1 MRRPGLARP
10 LSCFSVLLAS
20 NNEPAR
26 LLGGLGF
33 RPGSHPPPLFSPHS
47 YIRAGGSPP
56 SPGGNCHRR
65 GRRTM
70 SGCTWRPNLL
80 LKISWGTGS
89 TRRGSGTL
97 SGKAKG
103 GPGRTADG
111 DQGAS
116 SEGSDHCRVRRV
128 QGAENH
134 RSVPEAQSTK
144 RTGWPRRP
152 KTTPW
157 RLHQGA
163 SLRTLPRAGGPSA
176 RPGTPSCASPRFL
189 AGPTGRCR
197 RQPNSREPPTCATV
211 PTPSVASMPMACG
224 VFVSPAS
231 PAPGTLETVEGC

>member
-80 LKISWGTGS
+80 KISWGTGS
-89 TRRGSGTL
+89 TKRGSGTS

-116 SEGSDHCRVRRV
+116 SEGSGPLKGPTSPRCGKPQVGAR
-128 QGAENH
+128 GAEYETNGVAAQAEDDAVA
-134 RSVPEAQSTK
+134 SSPTSFAADTPE
-144 RTGWPRRP
+144 GWWPLGQAWDP
-152 KTTPW
+152 VVCITVIPSW
-157 RLHQGA
+157 AHG
-163 SLRTLPRAGGPSA
+163 TLP
-176 RPGTPSCASPRFL
+176 
-189 AGPTGRCR
+189 
-197 RQPNSREPPTCATV
+197 PPA
-211 PTPSVASMPMACG
+211 
-224 VFVSPAS
+224 
-231 PAPGTLETVEGC
+231 